1 MIVLVDNY
9 DSFTYNL
16 VQAFQILG
24 KRVLV
29 VRNDSVD
36 LDFQPDYLVVGPGPG
51 RPKDSGISKALMQL
65 YLGRVPIL
73 GVCLGHQC
81 IAELFGGT
89 VGKALRPIHGKTA
102 PITHSAKDLYEDIPQ
117 HFRVMRYNSL
127 IVHEASLPSCLE
139 ISAKTSEGE
148 IMGLQHRE
156 YVMHGVQYHPESIAT
171 EYGLKLLQNFL
182 NLNNKG

>member
-1 MIVLVDNY
+1 MIALVDNY

-16 VQAFQILG
+16 VQAFQVLG

-29 VRNDSVD
+29 VRNDSVE
-36 LDFQPDYLVVGPGPG
+36 LDFQPDYLVIGPGPG
-51 RPKDSGISKALMQL
+51 KPENSGISKALMRS
-65 YLGRVPIL
+65 YLSKIPIL

-89 VGKALRPIHGKTA
+89 VGRALYPIHGKTSSVVHVGKG
-102 PITHSAKDLYEDIPQ
+102 IYEGIPQ

-127 IVHEASLPSCLE
+127 IVQEASLPPCLE
-139 ISAKTSEGE
+139 ISAKTPEGE
-148 IMGLQHRE
+148 IMGLKHRE
-156 YVMHGVQYHPESIAT
+156 YVLHGVQYHPESIAT

-182 NLNNKG
+182 SLNNKG